1 MSKLI
6 YSATMSLDGFIAG
19 PDGDMSWLSDYLA
32 VPNPGADLLMNEIG
46 SLLVGRRTHTG
57 DDPNAGTEDEGA
69 FGGQWVGP
77 VVVLSRTLHQAP
89 AAPGLTFSGDLQEA
103 VAAAK
108 DAAAGKYVNV
118 LGAGVARSCI
128 EAGLLDEIMVFVAPF
143 LLGDGVRLFDHAG
156 GRTVRLE
163 PVDRPEITGPTGR
176 WFTIRDGAGRGT
188 SAP

>member
-1 MSKLI
+1 MSKLL

-32 VPNPGADLLMNEIG
+32 TPNPGADLLMDEIG

-69 FGGQWVGP
+69 FGGRWVGP
-77 VVVLSRTLHQAP
+77 VVVLSRSPERFADT
-89 AAPGLTFSGDLQEA
+89 PGLMFSGDVREA

-108 DAAAGKYVNV
+108 DAAAGRYVNV
-118 LGAGVARSCI
+118 LGAGVARSLI
-128 EAGLLDEIMVFVAPF
+128 EADLLDEVMVFIAPF
-143 LLGDGVRLFDHAG
+143 LLGDGVRLFDRPG

-176 WFTIRDGAGRGT
+176 WFEIARR
-188 SAP
+188 S